1 MCLILL
7 DFWDITT
14 FSAYFIEVYM
24 HMSIY
29 TVSQKKTRHYTPVHD
44 FAKC

>member
-14 FSAYFIEVYM
+14 FSAYFIEVYT

-29 TVSQKKTRHYTPVHD
+29 TVSQKKQDTTPVHD